1 MRKGSVTNKANGSRN
16 FEVCLRKLLN
26 EVIRSYHD
34 WKKLRDEIAAD
45 KTDIKAEAA
54 VLLKGMVDDKLEILR
69 PLYDD
74 GSLDDL
80 HYLIEDKETYY
91 TLLGALDE
99 KYGASSKLGEYPI
112 TRLNGL
118 GRQAL

>member
-26 EVIRSYHD
+26 EVIRSFRD
-34 WKKLRDEIAAD
+34 WKKLKDEIAAD

-54 VLLKGMVDDKLEILR
+54 VLLKGMVEDKLEILK
-69 PLYDD
+69 PLFED

-80 HYLIEDKETYY
+80 HYLVEDKETYY
-91 TLLGALDE
+91 VLLGALDE
-99 KYGASSKLGEYPI
+99 KYGSNSKQE
-112 TRLNGL
+112 RKD
-118 GRQAL
+118 